1 MDLIFVIILGGLWG
15 SFANVCIYR
24 LPMGKGVVSGRSFC
38 PNCKKLIT
46 WKDNIPI
53 ISFLF
58 LNGKCRSC
66 KKKISPKYL
75 IVELITIIYFL
86 VVYYL
91 FGISIS
97 TLLFLFLGLSFVII
111 FFIDLKHFIIPNV
124 LTFSLMIVGFVKSFD
139 PNLNPI
145 FPNYINSLIGGIFGY
160 LIIWSII
167 TFYNSI
173 SKLNRKHDFFKNI
186 FRQKEGMGLG
196 DAKLLSAIGFW
207 FGWIS
212 IPFVIFLSSIIALL
226 FVIPS
231 LIKKSKKL
239 SSQIPFGPYI
249 IIGTLIYL
257 IFESNIQSIIFY

>member
-24 LPMGKGVVSGRSFC
+24 LPINKGVVSGRSFC
-38 PNCKKLIT
+38 PNCKELIT

-58 LNGKCRSC
+58 LNGKCRNC
-66 KKKISPKYL
+66 KKKISPQYL
-75 IVELITIIYFL
+75 LIELITIMYFL
-86 VVYYL
+86 VIYYL
-91 FGISIS
+91 FGITIT
-97 TLLFLFLGLSFVII
+97 TLLFLILGLSFIII
-111 FFIDLKHFIIPNV
+111 FFIDLKHYIIPNV
-124 LTFSLMIVGFVKSFD
+124 LTFSLMIIGFLKSFD

-145 FPNYINSLIGGIFGY
+145 FPNFINSLIGGIFGY
-160 LIIWSII
+160 FVIWSII
-167 TFYNSI
+167 YFY
-173 SKLNRKHDFFKNI
+173 KQVRK
-186 FRQKEGMGLG
+186 KEGMGLG

-212 IPFVIFLSSIIALL
+212 IPFVIFLSSITALL

-231 LIKKSKKL
+231 LMKKSKKL